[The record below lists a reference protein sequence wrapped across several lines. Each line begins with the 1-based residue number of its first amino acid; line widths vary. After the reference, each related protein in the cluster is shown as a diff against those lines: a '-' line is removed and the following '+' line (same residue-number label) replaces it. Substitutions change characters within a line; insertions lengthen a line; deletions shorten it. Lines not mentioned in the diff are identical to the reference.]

1 MSNFHSLEVVAR
13 YRDPQLQVSENL
25 NYFTYSPIGIK
36 SFEGR
41 QIIFKDLYLATSD
54 NTNLKSKGR

>member
-25 NYFTYSPIGIK
+25 NYFTSSPIRIK
-36 SFEGR
+36 TFEGQ
-41 QIIFKDLYLATSD
+41 QIIFKDLYLATSE
-54 NTNLKSKGR
+54 NTILKSKGR